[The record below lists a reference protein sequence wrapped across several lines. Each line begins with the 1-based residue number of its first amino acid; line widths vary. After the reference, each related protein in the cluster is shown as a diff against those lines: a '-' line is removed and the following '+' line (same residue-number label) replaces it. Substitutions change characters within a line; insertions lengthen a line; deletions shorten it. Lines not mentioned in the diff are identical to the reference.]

1 MARLLLGVSGGI
13 AAYKA
18 LEAARLAV
26 KRGHAV
32 RVIQTPASQR
42 LVGRASF
49 EGITGAPVL
58 TGEFEPDPAR
68 GSYPGEALPER
79 APISHLALVE
89 RADLYLIA
97 PATANTLAKLAHGH
111 ADNLVSTAAL
121 AAACPVAVAPAMN
134 NRMYLSPATQANL
147 ELLTARGITVI
158 PPGEG
163 ALASHGEHGI
173 GRMAE
178 PAELLE
184 ACESLLTR
192 PSLEGLRVL
201 VTAGGT
207 REPIDS
213 VRYVGNRSSGRMG
226 FALAREAARRGAEV
240 TVISANVTLE
250 PPPGA
255 RVTAVHTAAELAE
268 ACRRE
273 LPAADVLLM
282 SAAVADFRPAGPVD
296 RKLKKEDGIPKI
308 ELERTEDVLS
318 ALVELRRQDQTLVG
332 FAAEHGAGAVERAR
346 GKLERKRL
354 DAVVVNDIAGAGIGF
369 ESDDNEVTILTAD
382 GAERHVPRAR
392 KERIAQAVID
402 EVERIRTA
410 RGGTDG
416 TRADTRSPAR
426 V

>member
-32 RVIQTPASQR
+32 RVIQTPASER

-58 TGEFEPDPAR
+58 TSEFEPDPAR

-111 ADNLVSTAAL
+111 ADTLVSTAAL

-134 NRMYLSPATQANL
+134 NRMYLNAATQANL
-147 ELLTARGITVI
+147 ELLRARGITVI

-163 ALASHGEHGI
+163 ELASHGEHGI
-173 GRMAE
+173 GRLAE
-178 PAELLE
+178 PADLLE
-184 ACESLLTR
+184 ACEALLTR

-240 TVISANVTLE
+240 TMIAANVSLE

-255 RVTAVHTAAELAE
+255 KVIAVKTAAELAE

-282 SAAVADFRPAGPVD
+282 SAAVADFRPAGAVAA
-296 RKLKKEDGIPKI
+296 KLKKEDGVPKV

-318 ALVELRRQDQTLVG
+318 ALAELRRADQTLVG
-332 FAAEHGAGAVERAR
+332 FAAEHGTGAVDRAR

-354 DAVVVNDIAGAGIGF
+354 DAVVVNDIAAAGIGF
-369 ESDDNEVTILTAD
+369 ESYDNEVTILTAD

-410 RGGTDG
+410 RGRTDG
-416 TRADTRSPAR
+416 TRAGTRSPAR

>member
-26 KRGHAV
+26 KRGHTV
-32 RVIQTPASQR
+32 RVIQTPASER
-42 LVGRASF
+42 FVGRASF

-58 TGEFEPDPAR
+58 TSEFEPDPAR
-68 GSYPGEALPER
+68 GTYPGEALPER

-89 RADLYLIA
+89 RADLYVIA

-111 ADNLVSTAAL
+111 ADTLVSIAAL

-134 NRMYLSPATQANL
+134 NRMYLNPATQANL
-147 ELLTARGITVI
+147 ELLRTRGITVI

-173 GRMAE
+173 GRLAE

-240 TVISANVTLE
+240 TVIAANVALE

-255 RVTAVHTAAELAE
+255 QIIPVNTAAELAA
-268 ACRRE
+268 ACRNE
-273 LPAADVLLM
+273 LADCDVLLM

-296 RKLKKEDGIPKI
+296 RKLKKEDGVPKI

-318 ALVELRRQDQTLVG
+318 ALAELRRHDQTLVG
-332 FAAEHGAGAVERAR
+332 FAAEHGTGALKSGR

-354 DAVVVNDIAGAGIGF
+354 DAVVINDIADAAIGF